1 MRYAIIDSGGK
12 QYRVVEGRTIE
23 VDRLPVEKGEKFGF
37 ERVLFMGDGE
47 DFLIGTPDL
56 DGIEVEVT
64 VVDHIKG
71 PKIDRF
77 KYRPKK
83 RIRVRGGHRQ
93 QFTLLMVDFIGKAGE
108 ERKVETKTAKVE
120 VAVDDLVK
128 IEGIGPK
135 VAKTLSAAGI
145 STFEA
150 LANAKVEDIQKI
162 LTDAGLKMMD
172 ATSWPAQA
180 KLAAEGDWDGLK
192 KMQDELSG
200 GRKASPAK
208 KPAATKSSS
217 KKTDSKKK

>member
-12 QYRVVEGRTIE
+12 QYRAVEGRTIE

-37 ERVLFMGDGE
+37 ERVLFMADGE
-47 DFLIGTPDL
+47 EFLIGTPDL

-83 RIRVRGGHRQ
+83 RIRVRGGHRVQ
-93 QFTLLMVDFIGKAGE
+93 YTLLMVDFIGKPGE
-108 ERKVETKTAKVE
+108 ERKVEVKAAEVE
-120 VAVDDLVK
+120 VDDLVK

-135 VAKTLSAAGI
+135 VSKTLSAAGI

-150 LANAKVEDIQKI
+150 LANSKVEDLQKI
-162 LTDAGLKMMD
+162 LSDASLKMMD
-172 ATSWPAQA
+172 PTSWPAQA
-180 KLAAEGDWDGLK
+180 KLAAEGDWDSLK